1 MALFCRK
8 RSSRETERRRRVHK
22 LNFKFSCW
30 ITIVS
35 HASPHY
41 WMGNKKKASTFQ
53 GNNFKKK
60 KKHFKSHLFFYI
72 HALYWHK
79 HNSLCAIFIIFFF
92 LPLWGRKNV
101 GWVNGSIGKGCSGL
115 ISHLVEVVMRAHVRW
130 GRRRHPHPGGQV
142 WKMSCVDDVWMYRN
156 TLVSQLLL

>member
-1 MALFCRK
+1 MNYYCLSCLP
-8 RSSRETERRRRVHK
+8 SL
-22 LNFKFSCW
+22 LNGKQ
-30 ITIVS
+30 
-35 HASPHY
+35 
-41 WMGNKKKASTFQ
+41 KKASTFQ

-60 KKHFKSHLFFYI
+60 KKTFQVSSLFLYSCSLLAQAQFTLCHFH
-72 HALYWHK
+72 H
-79 HNSLCAIFIIFFF
+79 FFF